1 MINWNLKFLHKLK
14 SVEIVPEIYT
24 RFKDD
29 ITIVTESLERGST
42 FENNKIIVDG
52 EKKIDDASKSD
63 SKVTMEVIQEL
74 AQSINPMI
82 KLTTETPCNFKD
94 GKIPILDIKVEVN
107 SKENNRIDF
116 EFYQK
121 PTKNQRVILASSAL
135 SHSKKRT
142 ILTQECLRRLRNTKV
157 ELGIEVQK
165 KHLDVFMIQ
174 LKNSGY
180 DKKFRKEI
188 ICSSWNAFEK
198 MIDNDKNGII
208 PLYRPRSWNKEAR
221 NLQKSMKKSNWWNAK
236 SSKIQYKSV
245 MFVTPTPGEV
255 LMKSLQKRE
264 LELN

>member
-1 MINWNLKFLHKLK
+1 
-14 SVEIVPEIYT
+14 
-24 RFKDD
+24 
-29 ITIVTESLERGST
+29 
-42 FENNKIIVDG
+42 
-52 EKKIDDASKSD
+52 
-63 SKVTMEVIQEL
+63 MEVIQEL

-82 KLTTETPCNFKD
+82 KLTTETPCNFKN

-107 SKENNRIDF
+107 SKENNIIDF

-157 ELGIEVQK
+157 ELGPEVQK
-165 KHLDVFMIQ
+165 KHLDVFMLQ

-188 ICSSWNAFEK
+188 ISSAWTAFEN
-198 MIDNDKNGII
+198 MIESDKNGIK

-221 NLQKSMKKSNWWNAK
+221 NVQKSLKKSNWWNTK
-236 SSKIQYKSV
+236 
-245 MFVTPTPGEV
+245 G
-255 LMKSLQKRE
+255 
-264 LELN
+264 